1 MAVCCCQFDE
11 FSSKRI
17 RTTST
22 RTGPDRG
29 EHWFKP
35 IDGPDCNVARE
46 IHINSIGYAALFTKL
61 TRTDFEAG
69 TDCLISTS
77 SVADFSQCGVTRR
90 QVTHPARDVPQARQ
104 IHVHL
109 PRTERRFVAFKPG
122 STGGSP
128 SDTWQ
133 LRHAGEGALGRNRQ
147 RPQWLKRNSFEFT
160 RAHATLE

>member
-35 IDGPDCNVARE
+35 IDGPDCDVARE
-46 IHINSIGYAALFTKL
+46 IHINCIGYAALFTKL

-77 SVADFSQCGVTRR
+77 FSGGLQPVRCYSQAGNSPREGCPAGEANPRTLTAHRKTLCSVQARFHRRLSVRYLAVATRR
-90 QVTHPARDVPQARQ
+90 RGRIGPQQTAAS
-104 IHVHL
+104 VVEEEL
-109 PRTERRFVAFKPG
+109 V
-122 STGGSP
+122 
-128 SDTWQ
+128 
-133 LRHAGEGALGRNRQ
+133 
-147 RPQWLKRNSFEFT
+147 
-160 RAHATLE
+160 

>member
-1 MAVCCCQFDE
+1 MAVCCCQFGE

-46 IHINSIGYAALFTKL
+46 IHTTSIGYAVLFPKL
-61 TRTDFEAG
+61 TRIDFEAG

-77 SVADFSQCGVTRR
+77 FSGGLQPVRCYSQAGDSPGEGC
-90 QVTHPARDVPQARQ
+90 PAGDAN
-104 IHVHL
+104 
-109 PRTERRFVAFKPG
+109 PRTLTAHRKTLCSVQTGFLRRLLVRYLAVATHRRGRIGPQ
-122 STGGSP
+122 SGGLS
-128 SDTWQ
+128 
-133 LRHAGEGALGRNRQ
+133 G
-147 RPQWLKRNSFEFT
+147 
-160 RAHATLE
+160 